1 MKLRLF
7 RSEFLRNLSCVPS
20 VLAGIFL
27 FGILFF
33 ILIFTGSKILYKTDA
48 PTKARVLFVYSGEN
62 ENYVD
67 MALTYLKDMTSSQ
80 ASLDILNRS
89 DKDEAL
95 NELSEGKA
103 DAVICFSDDVL
114 QGIMQ
119 DKNIPAE
126 VYIRSE
132 DKTSSFF
139 FKEMLSSGVSLLS
152 SAQASE
158 MAAAYILTSKGK
170 ESDVQESL
178 MQVDLIDYSYAE
190 KRNDLF
196 KTSVLI
202 PGTETAVDTSD
213 AVTDK
218 LTFIYYL
225 NSGFILFISFLS
237 ICFCQALRK
246 DNRAYMDCL
255 KSDGMNIKL
264 YCLFRFCGGA
274 AVFTLITTVLGLI
287 LFSVSGIG
295 FHPGNLASILLL
307 SVYSITS
314 CLFLTHITSS
324 VPAAVMIK
332 LFTESIFMFVSGG
345 IVPLAF
351 LPEGIKSL
359 SRILPHRYLLEG
371 MMDMSLG
378 LDLRFSHLFP
388 MIIYTILFYLIFT
401 ASVIAKHEGGRR

>member
-1 MKLRLF
+1 LF
-7 RSEFLRNLSCVPS
+7 
-20 VLAGIFL
+20 
-27 FGILFF
+27 
-33 ILIFTGSKILYKTDA
+33 LIFTGSKILYKTDA

-67 MALTYLKDMTSSQ
+67 MALAYLKNMTSSQ
-80 ASLDILNRS
+80 ASLDILNRP

-95 NELSEGKA
+95 KELSEGKA

-170 ESDVQESL
+170 ESDIQESL
-178 MQVDLIDYSYAE
+178 MQIDLIDYSYAE
-190 KRNDLF
+190 NRNDIF

-202 PGTETAVDTSD
+202 PGTEAALDTNNGF
-213 AVTDK
+213 TDK

-237 ICFCQALRK
+237 VCFCHALRK
-246 DNRAYMDCL
+246 DDIAYMDCL
-255 KSDGMNIKL
+255 KSDGININL
-264 YCLFRFCGGA
+264 YCFCRFCGGSV
-274 AVFTLITTVLGLI
+274 VFTLIATVLELL
-287 LFSVSGIG
+287 LFNLSGIG
-295 FHPGNLASILLL
+295 FHPGYLASVLLL
-307 SVYSITS
+307 SLYSIAS
-314 CLFLTHITSS
+314 CLLLTHITSS

-332 LFTESIFMFVSGG
+332 LFTECIFMFVSGG
-345 IVPLAF
+345 IVPSAF
-351 LPEGIKSL
+351 LPGGIKAL

-371 MMDMSLG
+371 MIDMSLG
-378 LDLRFSHLFP
+378 LDLRLSHLIP
-388 MIIYTILFYLIFT
+388 MIIYTILFYLVFT
-401 ASVIAKHEGGRR
+401 ASVLAKHEGGNR